1 MRRSASRPIAGRHRR
16 HGFTLVEMLVVITI
30 IAVLMGLLLPA
41 VQAVREAGRR
51 TVCQNNLY
59 QAAFAAIR
67 HDEQNGFIPGYGNE
81 VRLTTGGTAGY
92 SWPIVI
98 TPFMERKDVF
108 QAYLEDKKPNVYL
121 QTFVC
126 PSSPP
131 DSATRAFLSYAG
143 SVGAHGVRGAGVM
156 TQALIN
162 NSATRVSLEDVSSN
176 DGTATTMILSEKC
189 GPTIA
194 PYLEW
199 TTAVQPQ
206 NGNPLAGSADRSRP
220 QATYGMFGTPPN
232 KIINAV
238 DGSVSPGPANMPS
251 SQHPGGAVV
260 AFCDGH
266 TQFLKDSLQRQ
277 VYGQLSS
284 WNHPAATADSGYA
297 SWVGAYLLSEAD
309 Y

>member
-30 IAVLMGLLLPA
+30 IAVLVGLLLPA
-41 VQAVREAGRR
+41 IQGVREAGRR

-67 HDEQNGFIPGYGNE
+67 HDEQNGFIPGWRNTPSG
-81 VRLTTGGTAGY
+81 TTGAAVF
-92 SWPIVI
+92 WVVPLF
-98 TPFMERKDVF
+98 PFMERRDIF
-108 QAYLEDKKPNVYL
+108 NAYMSGGGTAFVQSL
-121 QTFVC
+121 VC

-131 DSATRAFLSYAG
+131 DAQTSPFVSYAG
-143 SVGAHGVRGAGVM
+143 SVGTGAAAARGVAVM
-156 TQALIN
+156 VDTTVMA
-162 NSATRVSLEDVSSN
+162 SRVTMDDVSAN

-189 GPTIA
+189 GPFIGTSVLWTATPPQTNFTPIA
-194 PYLEW
+194 PVSRALPFPVFGIQG
-199 TTAVQPQ
+199 T
-206 NGNPLAGSADRSRP
+206 NPTR
-220 QATYGMFGTPPN
+220 
-232 KIINAV
+232 IINSGTAEASGV
-238 DGSVSPGPANMPS
+238 HPANAPS

-284 WNHPAATADSGYA
+284 WNHPSATADSGYA